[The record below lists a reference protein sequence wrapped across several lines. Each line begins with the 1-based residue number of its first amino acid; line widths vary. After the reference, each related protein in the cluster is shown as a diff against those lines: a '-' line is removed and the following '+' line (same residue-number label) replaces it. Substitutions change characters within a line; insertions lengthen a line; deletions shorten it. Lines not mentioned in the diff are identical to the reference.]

1 MSDNWVVQNL
11 QNALDTWNSK
21 LAEIWQILT
30 QSPETFKGGGIWQ
43 VIVQIH
49 GALQAIGYALLVL
62 FFVVGVVKTCGSF
75 TEVKRPEHALKIF
88 IRFAIAKGVVT
99 YGLEL
104 MMALFNIIQGVT
116 STIMQT
122 AGFGSTEDTVLP
134 DEIIEAV
141 EDCGFFES
149 IPLWAVTLIGG
160 LFITVLSFIMIMS
173 VYGRFFRLFLYT
185 AIAPIPLSSFA
196 GEPSQNI
203 GRSFLKSYAA
213 VCLEGAIVVLA
224 CIIFSLFA
232 SSPPVVDPNAAAVT
246 MVWSY
251 IGELIFNMLVLVGA
265 VKMSDRVVREMMGL
279 EKGRPKASL
288 KFILQCCCYCYTAYS
303 PENQNGQ
310 NLKESLFVWH
320 EKSGRTYRL
329 S

>member
-30 QSPETFKGGGIWQ
+30 QSPENFKGGGIWQ

-213 VCLEGAIVVLA
+213 VCLEGAIVVLV

-279 EKGRPKASL
+279 
-288 KFILQCCCYCYTAYS
+288 
-303 PENQNGQ
+303 
-310 NLKESLFVWH
+310 
-320 EKSGRTYRL
+320 
-329 S
+329 